1 MSHNEHKDAEII
13 SKEEDDETRLHTCA
27 KKFET
32 IVKQFDELMEIMDAD
47 NTLVKSRKRQK
58 RSRSDAST
66 RVSSHQLHRESNE
79 VILKTV
85 TKFLQELG
93 TNPSDSDP

>member
-1 MSHNEHKDAEII
+1 MSHNEHKGAETI
-13 SKEEDDETRLHTCA
+13 SKEVDDETRLHICA

-32 IVKQFDELMEIMDAD
+32 IVKQFNELTGIMDAD
-47 NTLVKSRKRQK
+47 NTLVKPRKRQK
-58 RSRSDAST
+58 RSGSNGST
-66 RVSSHQLHRESNE
+66 SVSSHQLHRESNE

-93 TNPSDSDP
+93 TNP